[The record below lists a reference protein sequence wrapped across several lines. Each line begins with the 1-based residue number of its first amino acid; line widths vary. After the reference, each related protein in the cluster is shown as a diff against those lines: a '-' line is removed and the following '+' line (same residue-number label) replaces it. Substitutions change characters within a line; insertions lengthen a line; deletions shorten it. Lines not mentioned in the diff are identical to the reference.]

1 MPEDKS
7 PKTTSKQTTSP
18 ASKPAEAPMV
28 KPATKTSG
36 LAIAA
41 LILVFIPGLTWI
53 GLILGIVALVSIK
66 KSGDKGKGLA
76 IAAIILSI
84 VFMLISVAAVWAVY
98 FAANKA
104 ANDAGLNINTKDKTV
119 TVNKDGESVSVGENA
134 KLPDGF
140 PSDVPIYEPSDVIA
154 SLSTGKDSYSAS
166 LVSNDSVTKIS
177 EYYTSEL
184 SKNGW
189 QSSED
194 TASITLQSGS
204 GSTYTKGDRTLL
216 VIIASDKS
224 SANKTSITLSV
235 TMADMSQ

>member
-7 PKTTSKQTTSP
+7 PKPANKQP
-18 ASKPAEAPMV
+18 EVAASKPVEAPV
-28 KPATKTSG
+28 AKPAGTKTSG
-36 LAIAA
+36 MAIAA
-41 LILVFIPGLTWI
+41 IILAFFFPII
-53 GLILGIVALVSIK
+53 GLILGIVALSGIK
-66 KSGDKGKGLA
+66 KSGEKGKGLS
-76 IAAIILSI
+76 IAAIIISI
-84 VFMLISVAAVWAVY
+84 VLMLASIGIVWGLY
-98 FAANKA
+98 YTANKA
-104 ANDAGLNINTKDKTV
+104 VKDAGLDINTQEKTV
-119 TVNKDGESVSVGENA
+119 TVNKNGESVSVGENA

-166 LVSNDSVTKIS
+166 LVSNDSVSKIS

-194 TASITLQSGS
+194 TTSITLQSGS
-204 GSTYTKGDRTLL
+204 GATYTKGDRTLL

-224 SANKTSITLSV
+224 SANKTSVTLSV

>member
-7 PKTTSKQTTSP
+7 SKPANKQPEPTTSKP
-18 ASKPAEAPMV
+18 VEAPVAKPAG
-28 KPATKTSG
+28 TKTSG
-36 LAIAA
+36 MAIAA
-41 LILVFIPGLTWI
+41 IILAFFFPII
-53 GLILGIVALVSIK
+53 GLILGIVALSGIK
-66 KSGDKGKGLA
+66 KSGEKGRGLS

-84 VFMLISVAAVWAVY
+84 VFMLISVGAIWALFY
-98 FAANKA
+98 SANKA
-104 ANDAGLNINTKDKTV
+104 VKDAGLDINTQEKTV

-166 LVSNDSVTKIS
+166 LISNDSVSKIS
-177 EYYTSEL
+177 DYYASEL

-194 TASITLQSGS
+194 TTSITLQSGS
-204 GSTYTKGDRTLL
+204 GATYVKGNRTLL
-216 VIIASDKS
+216 VILASDKS
-224 SANKTSITLSV
+224 TSSKTNITLSV
-235 TMADMSQ
+235 SKTDSAQ